1 MAGKGRSMTE
11 ILNYM
16 IRLNA
21 TGQAQ
26 GEPIPVTQEEFR
38 SAREYISACRKTG
51 LQPRAPMQTSGVD
64 ERGEA
69 RAISIC
75 GHRLEVL

>member
-1 MAGKGRSMTE
+1 MAGRSMTE

-21 TGQAQ
+21 TGQAKD
-26 GEPIPVTQEEFR
+26 EPIPVTQEEFR
-38 SAREYISACRKTG
+38 SARDYINDCRKIGMQT
-51 LQPRAPMQTSGVD
+51 RAPMEASGVN
-64 ERGEA
+64 ELGEP
-69 RAISIC
+69 RTISIS